1 MSGAEPALIAA
12 FAAAGSTAASV
23 VQGQQQMRAQKRASR
38 QAARQAESAQRQAQ
52 REFNAANQKAPDIA
66 ALMKR
71 NRAMG
76 SGGISGTYLTGAG
89 GVSPRPGMLGRTTLL
104 GS

>member
-12 FAAAGSTAASV
+12 LVAGGSTVASV
-23 VQGQQQMRAQKRASR
+23 AQGQQQMRAQKRAGR
-38 QAARQAESAQRQAQ
+38 QAARQAEAAQRQAQ

-76 SGGISGTYLTGAG
+76 QAGVSGTYLTGPS
-89 GVSPRPGMLGRTTLL
+89 GVTPGAGMLGRTTLL

>member
-1 MSGAEPALIAA
+1 MAEPMTMLAIA
-12 FAAAGSTAASV
+12 TAASAGV
-23 VQGQQQMRAQKRASR
+23 SAVQGQQQMRAQKRASR
-38 QAARQAESAQRQAQ
+38 QAQRQAEAAQRQAQ

-76 SGGISGTYLTGAG
+76 GGGISGTYLTGPAG
-89 GVSPRPGMLGRTTLL
+89 TQPGQGMLGRTTLL

>member
-1 MSGAEPALIAA
+1 MAV
-12 FAAAGSTAASV
+12 AAAVAAASTAV
-23 VQGQQQMRAQKRASR
+23 GVYQGEKQRKAQKRASQ
-38 QAARQAESAQRQAQ
+38 QAARQAEAAQRQAQ

-76 SGGISGTYLTGAG
+76 QRGVSGTYLTGPTGATPG
-89 GVSPRPGMLGRTTLL
+89 AGMLGRTTLL

>member
-1 MSGAEPALIAA
+1 MSGAEPWIAA
-12 FAAAGSTAASV
+12 AIMGSTAASV
-23 VQGQQQMRAQKRASR
+23 VQGQQQMRAQKKASR
-38 QAARQAESAQRQAQ
+38 QAARQAEAAQRQAQ

-76 SGGISGTYLTGAG
+76 QAGVSGTYLTGPG
-89 GVSPRPGMLGRTTLL
+89 GATPGAGMLGRTTLL

>member
-1 MSGAEPALIAA
+1 MSGAEPWIAA
-12 FAAAGSTAASV
+12 AIMGSTAASV
-23 VQGQQQMRAQKRASR
+23 VQGQQQMRAQKKASR
-38 QAARQAESAQRQAQ
+38 QAARQAEAAQRQAQ
-52 REFNAANQKAPDIA
+52 REFNAANQKAPDVA

-76 SGGISGTYLTGAG
+76 QRGVSGTYLTGPTGTA
-89 GVSPRPGMLGRTTLL
+89 PAAGMLGRTTLL

>member
-1 MSGAEPALIAA
+1 MAV
-12 FAAAGSTAASV
+12 AAAVAAASSAV
-23 VQGQQQMRAQKRASR
+23 SLYTGQKAASAQKRAGR
-38 QAARQAESAQRQAQ
+38 QAAKQAEAAQRQAQ

-76 SGGISGTYLTGAG
+76 QAGVSGTYLTGPG
-89 GVSPRPGMLGRTTLL
+89 GATPGAGMLGRTTLL

>member
-1 MSGAEPALIAA
+1 MSTVPAAIIAA
-12 FAAAGSTAASV
+12 TAASTATSLYT
-23 VQGQQQMRAQKRASR
+23 GQKQASAQKRAGR
-38 QAARQAESAQRQAQ
+38 QMARQAEAAQRQAQ

-76 SGGISGTYLTGAG
+76 QAGVSGTYLTGPG
-89 GVSPRPGMLGRTTLL
+89 GATPGAGMLGRTTLL

>member
-1 MSGAEPALIAA
+1 MSTIPAAIIAA
-12 FAAAGSTAASV
+12 TAASTATSV
-23 VQGQQQMRAQKRASR
+23 YTGQKQASAQKRASR
-38 QAARQAESAQRQAQ
+38 QVAKQAEAAQRQAQ

-71 NRAMG
+71 NRAVG
-76 SGGISGTYLTGAG
+76 KAGVSGTYLTGPS
-89 GVSPRPGMLGRTTLL
+89 GVTPSGGMLGRTTLL

>member
-1 MSGAEPALIAA
+1 MSGAEPALVAA
-12 FAAAGSTAASV
+12 IMGSTAASV

-38 QAARQAESAQRQAQ
+38 QAQRQAESAQRQAQ

-71 NRAMG
+71 NRAMASKG
-76 SGGISGTYLTGAG
+76 VSGTYLTGPG
-89 GVSPRPGMLGRTTLL
+89 GISPGGGMLGRTTLL